1 MRRARSRSRP
11 PVERTPVQKYLDEG
25 LFRKDAEKAF
35 KTPDTQKPPEE
46 EIEKYQREK
55 INELIALSTIRGEV
69 DKDLRDALYAVR
81 NSRVKMHLRAYWE
94 KMNSQLPPGWHLYS
108 VLVGSTALLTRPP
121 STTVRNI
128 YATTT
133 YFAFKNK
140 RAILNATIDY
150 VKTAELNPSNLKTA
164 AVLLATCLSIAC
176 WYEKTDDVLRYI
188 KTIASLSS
196 SFGEK
201 MFKLIAFWAGIP
213 FYEMRSNNAL
223 WTTDITTK
231 EELALTM
238 ATFVMAIIETDWF
251 KSYDGLNTVGFDG
264 MLRTLYLSH
273 GNADIV
279 RVGNALVEAFKT
291 PLGPIITFKWYIQ
304 PVIYFVD
311 AVQKMMNGKDP
322 RISAPTKIDYALLF
336 ITFINYFFEE
346 TQNRRGM
353 LFTSFAISAGKAL
366 TKAMRT
372 QSRITI
378 LSRPHNQRIQ
388 QEKQFLKFYNSDGF
402 RGNIEGQGL
411 PTSWSSGNLKTF
423 LEKQTCDEL
432 IYPDR
437 FTKFLNAIGAK
448 DLCNSIQLNETI
460 HKDEIVMLDAKRLA
474 EIIVNYESLL
484 MDIAAI
490 DAKCRACY
498 VSPLAIGDDTLAGTL
513 AMYIFPVA
521 PTQYGPTPQLYGNDK
536 PTPFGQ
542 RIKEDN
548 TVIPILWSQLCRKEY
563 SVDVY
568 DESGYA
574 CNLVTY
580 AYDPDVLSAGGDL
593 GGVVA
598 KYGVPPLYSGA
609 GMLVGAAAAMAAKA
623 YRDYKA
629 GFSLFESPSRALRH
643 RVPVNVDCETE
654 EMRKDKRGELNILGR
669 ASWFL
674 SPIIYVKSQTQR
686 C

>member
-11 PVERTPVQKYLDEG
+11 PVKKTSDAVETYIAQGY
-25 LFRKDAEKAF
+25 FRDKAVEALQ
-35 KTPDTQKPPEE
+35 TPDTQKPTKQ
-46 EIEKYQREK
+46 EIENYQREK
-55 INELIALSTIRGEV
+55 INELLALSTIRGEV
-69 DKDLRDALYAVR
+69 DNDLRDALYALR
-81 NSRVKMHLRAYWE
+81 NSRVKMHLRAYLE

-223 WTTDITTK
+223 WTTDTTTK
-231 EELALTM
+231 EEFALTM

-279 RVGNALVEAFKT
+279 RVGNALAEAFKT

-311 AVQKMMNGKDP
+311 AVQKMINGKDP

-366 TKAMRT
+366 TKAIRT

-388 QEKQFLKFYNSDGF
+388 QEKQFLKFYNSKNF
-402 RGNIEGQGL
+402 EEYEEGQGL
-411 PTSWSSGNLKTF
+411 PKIWSSGNLKTF
-423 LEKQTCDEL
+423 LEKQKCDEL
-432 IYPDR
+432 IYPDK
-437 FTKFLNAIGAK
+437 FTKFLNAIGAQK
-448 DLCNSIQLNETI
+448 LCESIQLNKTI
-460 HKDEIVMLDAKRLA
+460 HKDEIVMLDAKLL
-474 EIIVNYESLL
+474 EKIIVNYESLL

-498 VSPLAIGDDTLAGTL
+498 VSPLAIGDGTL
-513 AMYIFPVA
+513 AMYIFPVM
-521 PTQYGPTPQLYGNDK
+521 PTMSGPTPQLYGNGK
-536 PTPFGQ
+536 RTPFGQ
-542 RIKEDN
+542 RIKDDD

-563 SVDVY
+563 SGDVY

-609 GMLVGAAAAMAAKA
+609 GMIVGAAAAMAAKA

-654 EMRKDKRGELNILGR
+654 EMREDKRGTLNILGR

-674 SPIIYVKSQTQR
+674 SPIIYVKSQTKR